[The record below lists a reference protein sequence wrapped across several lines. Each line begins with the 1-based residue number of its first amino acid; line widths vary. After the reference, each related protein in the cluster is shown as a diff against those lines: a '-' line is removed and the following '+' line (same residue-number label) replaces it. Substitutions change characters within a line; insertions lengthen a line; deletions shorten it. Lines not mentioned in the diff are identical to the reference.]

1 MRKTPLLLLFATATL
16 LFSVS
21 AKADT
26 DALTFNSYVSYTT
39 SLTGSASDNSNASPL
54 RDYRVEKPRV
64 ARKSRFREQH
74 GDNAFRSPLDK
85 RLARRVIRL
94 FNPFSGQR

>member
-1 MRKTPLLLLFATATL
+1 MKKTPLLLLFATATL

-39 SLTGSASDNSNASPL
+39 SSTGSPSDNSNASPL
-54 RDYRVEKPRV
+54 KDYRLEKPRV
-64 ARKSRFREQH
+64 ARKSQFRQQH
-74 GDNAFRSPLDK
+74 GDNAFRSSGGK